1 MSAITISIT
10 RNLGG
15 DTVRY
20 ETEAPSTTAAL
31 ILVAAL
37 TGQDVPAISDH
48 PVGGGVD
55 AKKPTAA
62 AASSAN
68 GAKPESTDKKDAAP
82 AVKSKAKVEEQPE
95 VNYEDVKAKIL
106 PLAQA
111 KGRDTVVALLQRHG
125 VAKAPDLKPAQWA
138 AVIADID
145 AINDGTYDPEAS
157 EALA

>member
-1 MSAITISIT
+1 MSLEQAITDHAGALRELAAAIRSTISGAHD
-10 RNLGG
+10 L
-15 DTVRY
+15 
-20 ETEAPSTTAAL
+20 TAATDRV
-31 ILVAAL
+31 IA
-37 TGQDVPAISDH
+37 
-48 PVGGGVD
+48 D
-55 AKKPTAA
+55 AKKPTAG

-68 GAKPESTDKKDAAP
+68 GAKPESTDKKAAVP
-82 AVKSKAKVEEQPE
+82 AKPDPKAKVEAEPPE
-95 VNYEDVKAKIL
+95 VSYEDVKAKIL

-145 AINDGTYDPEAS
+145 AIEAGTYDPENS